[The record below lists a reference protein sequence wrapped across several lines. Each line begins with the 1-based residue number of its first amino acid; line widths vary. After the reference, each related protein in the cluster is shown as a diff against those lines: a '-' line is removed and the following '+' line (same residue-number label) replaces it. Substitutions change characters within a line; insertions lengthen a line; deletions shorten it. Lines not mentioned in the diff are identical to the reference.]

1 MQSCLY
7 TGSVQHRRH
16 EPVGNVFKYRLFM
29 LYLDLAELPW
39 VFEHYLFWSA
49 KRAAPAQFR
58 REDYLQLESD
68 ASLSLDESVR
78 QLVTRETGKR
88 PGGPIRLLTHL
99 RYFGY
104 SFNPVSFYY
113 CFDQSGAK
121 LETIVAEITNTP
133 WKERHAYVL
142 PVASSV
148 RNTRHACQF
157 RFDKQ
162 FHVSPF
168 NPMDMRYDWRFS
180 APEKGLHVHMENW
193 RDDRAVFD
201 ATLNLER
208 EPITSASLARALAS
222 FPLMTA
228 QVMTLIHWQAL
239 RLWIK
244 RAPFYTHP
252 EKLTTVRGNLR

>member
-1 MQSCLY
+1 MHSALY
-7 TGSVQHRRH
+7 TGTVQHRRR
-16 EPVGNVFKYRLFM
+16 EPVINAFRYRLFM
-29 LYLDLAELPW
+29 LYLDLAELPQL
-39 VFEHYLFWSA
+39 FEPYRFWSA
-49 KRAAPAQFR
+49 TRAAPARFM
-58 REDYLQLESD
+58 REDYLQIEGDESI
-68 ASLSLDESVR
+68 SIDESVR
-78 QLVTRETGKR
+78 RLVTRETGKR
-88 PGGPIRLLTHL
+88 PSGPIRLLTHL
-99 RYFGY
+99 RYFGC

-113 CFDQSGAK
+113 CFDESGEQ

-142 PVASSV
+142 SLAKSI
-148 RNTRHACQF
+148 RATRHAWHF
-157 RFDKQ
+157 KFDKQ

-180 APEKGLHVHMENW
+180 APENGLHVHMENW
-193 RDDRAVFD
+193 RDGRPVFD
-201 ATLNLER
+201 ATLNLAR
-208 EPITSASLARALAS
+208 EPITSASLARALIG

-252 EKLTTVRGNLR
+252 DKLTTVRGNSQ